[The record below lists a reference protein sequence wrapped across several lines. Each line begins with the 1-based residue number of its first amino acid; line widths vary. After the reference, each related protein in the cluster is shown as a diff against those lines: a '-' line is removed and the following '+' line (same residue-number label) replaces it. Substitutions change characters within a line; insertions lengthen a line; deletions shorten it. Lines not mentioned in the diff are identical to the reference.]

1 MPKRRRANTAAVIAS
16 TPTGNDTLLL
26 LPANN
31 LPDGNSVVST
41 ASAYEQGGV
50 AGVREWYEKIQAVAP
65 VPPPPSLVRKAKEN
79 EGRMI
84 ALMDMASS
92 LSQANKR
99 YGSEAIEQWQG
110 LTPPVEDVICEAIA
124 LGLSRQK
131 AAQLAGFKLSHLKTW
146 LQLGARGYSPFENF
160 RSRLLRSEVQ
170 HELLAMARVE
180 EAAAVESKSAAIY
193 LKLLERRHKADV
205 SEDEELPESIPVEQF
220 TIEELKAFIDS
231 KGEIVPSRFLSVDAK
246 PIEED

>member
-1 MPKRRRANTAAVIAS
+1 MPKRRRVNTATAVTAN
-16 TPTGNDTLLL
+16 PTDGDALLL

-31 LPDGNSVVST
+31 LPTGTGVLST
-41 ASAYEQGGV
+41 ASAYDQSGV

-65 VPPPPSLVRKAKEN
+65 VPPPSSLVRKAREN
-79 EGRMI
+79 EGRMM
-84 ALMDMASS
+84 ALMDMASA
-92 LSQANKR
+92 LSQANRR
-99 YGSEAIEQWQG
+99 YGSEAVAQWQG
-110 LTPPVEDVICEAIA
+110 LTPPVEDVVCEAIA

-131 AAQLAGFKLSHLKTW
+131 AAQLAGFKLSQLKTW
-146 LQLGARGYSPFENF
+146 LQLGSRGYSPFENF

-220 TIEELKAFIDS
+220 TTEELKAFIDS
-231 KGEIVPSRFLSVDAK
+231 KGEVVPSRFLSVDAGL
-246 PIEED
+246 IEGE

>member
-1 MPKRRRANTAAVIAS
+1 MPKRRRVDTAATVTTDS
-16 TPTGNDTLLL
+16 TDGNACLL

-31 LPDGNSVVST
+31 LPVGTGFVST
-41 ASAYEQGGV
+41 ASAYDQGGS

-79 EGRMI
+79 ENRMT
-84 ALMDMASS
+84 ALMDMASA
-92 LSQANKR
+92 LSQANRR
-99 YGSEAIEQWQG
+99 YGSEAVAQWQG

-131 AAQLAGFKLSHLKTW
+131 AAQLAGFRLSQLKTW

-160 RSRLLRSEVQ
+160 RGRLLRSEVQ
-170 HELLAMARVE
+170 HELLALARVE

-205 SEDEELPESIPVEQF
+205 SEDEELPENIPVEQF

-231 KGEIVPSRFLSVDAK
+231 KGEAVPSRFLSVDAK
-246 PIEED
+246 PVEED